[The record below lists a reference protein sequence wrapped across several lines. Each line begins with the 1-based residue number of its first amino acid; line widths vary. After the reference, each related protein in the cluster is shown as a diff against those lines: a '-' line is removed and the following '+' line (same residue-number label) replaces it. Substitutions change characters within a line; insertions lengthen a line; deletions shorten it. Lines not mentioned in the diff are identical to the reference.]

1 MNTRILQVNYRCS
14 LSRQEFEETIGASA
28 SELSGFPGLQWK
40 IWVVNEEL
48 GQYGGIHLF
57 DDRSSVDAYLRQVIE
72 GLKGHPAMS
81 DVTTK
86 IFEVMETPSLATR
99 APVKDGVRI

>member
-14 LSRQEFEETIGASA
+14 LSRREFEETIGASA
-28 SELSGFPGLQWK
+28 SDLSNFPGLQWK

-57 DDRSSVDAYLRQVIE
+57 DDRSAVDAYLRQVIE

-99 APVKDGVRI
+99 APVKDGVRV